1 MSNQA
6 LEAWSTRSLH
16 GLTAWKRPEP
26 TKWAVV
32 VILCARATKR
42 ENEVFTVFGQV
53 HKSKNACDSD
63 PSGHDSAYSRRSRYS
78 LAHPL
83 ASTCA
88 GAMRRHVKYY
98 TDAYFGPFLP

>member
-42 ENEVFTVFGQV
+42 ENEVFTDYCFRPG
-53 HKSKNACDSD
+53 S
-63 PSGHDSAYSRRSRYS
+63 
-78 LAHPL
+78 
-83 ASTCA
+83 
-88 GAMRRHVKYY
+88 
-98 TDAYFGPFLP
+98 

>member
-42 ENEVFTVFGQV
+42 ENEVFTDYCFRPGSYIIKVRTLV
-53 HKSKNACDSD
+53 TRTRPDTIALT
-63 PSGHDSAYSRRSRYS
+63 HDA
-78 LAHPL
+78 LATLLRIP
-83 ASTCA
+83 
-88 GAMRRHVKYY
+88 
-98 TDAYFGPFLP
+98 

>member
-42 ENEVFTVFGQV
+42 ENEVFSARFIKVRTLVTRTRPDTI
-53 HKSKNACDSD
+53 ALT
-63 PSGHDSAYSRRSRYS
+63 HDA
-78 LAHPL
+78 LATLLRIP
-83 ASTCA
+83 
-88 GAMRRHVKYY
+88 
-98 TDAYFGPFLP
+98 